1 MKSER
6 LQELTKGRK
15 SSFTTTSIAI
25 TSATAKASITK
36 ITTFVNSSKR
46 VRNEKHNQ
54 QSLELSNVS
63 DLCTLF
69 YFITDTCLLI
79 LFQE

>member
-1 MKSER
+1 MKSKR
-6 LQELTKGRK
+6 LQELTKRRN
-15 SSFTTTSIAI
+15 SSSIAI

-36 ITTFVNSSKR
+36 ITTFVDSSKR

-69 YFITDTCLLI
+69 YFITELVYLSYSRDKL
-79 LFQE
+79 